1 MASSRLSSPN
11 ALTACSKYSSFV
23 ITRHFIRSQE
33 PGARIG
39 NGLSGSHSGSWLL
52 APGFFPLFVSQS
64 FNGAKNRRT
73 ISGIQSEDQT
83 CSDRSTK
90 PDRHP
95 ERRDACRKKRHNGSD
110 DEGDRASCHDSQD
123 SAYSRQYHRLK
134 HILLHYV
141 SLGGSDRLADA
152 YFPRALRYGYE
163 HDVHH
168 ADTADDK

>member
-23 ITRHFIRSQE
+23 INRHFIRSQE
-33 PGARIG
+33 PGARSQ
-39 NGLSGSHSGSWLL
+39 NGERLVRSPFWLQ
-52 APGFFPLFVSQS
+52 ASGFFLLFVSQS

-134 HILLHYV
+134 QKLRQDV
-141 SLGGSDRLADA
+141 ALGGADRLADA
-152 YFPRALRYGYE
+152 DFPRALG
-163 HDVHH
+163 
-168 ADTADDK
+168 